1 MQCIPSS
8 LLKFSP
14 IDKEDHWL
22 SCSLEGW
29 KKWIGLPIYHRVID
43 CSITFLALFLLK
55 NTMFSFSGLSL
66 LPPISIFN
74 IGTGVFMRIKIFHYC
89 IID

>member
-55 NTMFSFSGLSL
+55 KHDVLFFRVESPSSYFHFQYWHWCLHEDQDISL
-66 LPPISIFN
+66 LHN
-74 IGTGVFMRIKIFHYC
+74 
-89 IID
+89 